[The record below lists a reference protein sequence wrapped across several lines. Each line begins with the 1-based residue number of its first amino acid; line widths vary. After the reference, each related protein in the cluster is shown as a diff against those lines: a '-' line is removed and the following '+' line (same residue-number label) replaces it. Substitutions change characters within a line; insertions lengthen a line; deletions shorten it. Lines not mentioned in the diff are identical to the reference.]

1 MKYFIIGLLTC
12 LALPFIVLLLG
23 AAGVIVGVA
32 WKVLLY
38 GAGVFVLIMAIGW
51 LICTLFNGK

>member
-1 MKYFIIGLLTC
+1 MKYFIIGLLTV
-12 LALPFIVLLLG
+12 LALPFVVLLLG

-38 GAGVFVLIMAIGW
+38 GAATFVVIMAIGW
-51 LICTLFNGK
+51 LICTIFKGK